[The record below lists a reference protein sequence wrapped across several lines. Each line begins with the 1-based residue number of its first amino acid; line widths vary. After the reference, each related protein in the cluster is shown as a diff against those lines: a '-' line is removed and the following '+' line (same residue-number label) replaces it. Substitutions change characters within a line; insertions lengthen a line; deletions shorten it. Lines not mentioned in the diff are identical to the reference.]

1 MEMGTG
7 RVKRNRSLHNDDFVL
22 ALERTITV
30 FIRSETK
37 CPILLNLA
45 NSGAS
50 SRRTRKL
57 DGASL
62 HRPAVGESNFACYG
76 IELRAV

>member
-1 MEMGTG
+1 MGTR
-7 RVKRNRSLHNDDFVL
+7 RVKRNKSLHDDDFVL

-45 NSGAS
+45 NSRAS
-50 SRRTRKL
+50 TRRTRKL

-62 HRPAVGESNFACYG
+62 HRPAVGESNLAFYG
-76 IELRAV
+76 VELRAV